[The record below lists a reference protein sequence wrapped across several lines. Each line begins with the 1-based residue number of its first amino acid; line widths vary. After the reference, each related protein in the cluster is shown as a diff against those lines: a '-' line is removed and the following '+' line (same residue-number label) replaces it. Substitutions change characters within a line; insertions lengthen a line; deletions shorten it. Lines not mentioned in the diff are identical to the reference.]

1 MAVCRVAGGDN
12 EVGSE
17 AGKSSMAVA
26 AIAAVAENPTSG
38 ITSGKKRSCSFVRF
52 GRCICNANAV

>member
-17 AGKSSMAVA
+17 AGKSAMAVA
-26 AIAAVAENPTSG
+26 AIAAVAENPASG
-38 ITSGKKRSCSFVRF
+38 ITSGEKNRAASGDLRGVSA
-52 GRCICNANAV
+52 I